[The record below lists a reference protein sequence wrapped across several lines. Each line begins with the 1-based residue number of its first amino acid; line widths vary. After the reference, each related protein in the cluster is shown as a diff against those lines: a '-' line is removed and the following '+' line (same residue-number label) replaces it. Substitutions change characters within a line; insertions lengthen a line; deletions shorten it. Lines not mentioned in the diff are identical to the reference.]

1 MLGRV
6 EGVRIAAMGAVAPAC
21 VVENSN
27 LTQFADADRK
37 KIIETTGIQRR
48 RQSPPGLCTSDLC
61 YEAALDVL
69 AAAQV
74 DASEIGLIVFVSQT
88 PDYVLPATSILLAA
102 RLGTSK
108 ECAAFDVNLG
118 CSGYVYGLWQ
128 TASLLRT
135 MGASNALLLVGDS
148 STQLVS
154 EEDRSAVA
162 LFGDCGTATL
172 LTLDVAAE
180 PMVFDMGSDG
190 GGAEHLIV
198 RSGGFRNRPT
208 AESFERTVGK
218 DGNRRAS
225 TELFMDGPQVFNF
238 AVREVPK
245 SVKTVLEAADVEI
258 GAIEAAVFHQANRMM
273 LDYLARRA
281 GLGQNIMRYSISE
294 YGNTSSATVPL
305 TIVAAMADEVSKGS
319 VKSLISGFGVGW
331 SWASAVL
338 SLGPMPRPTLREI

>member
-1 MLGRV
+1 
-6 EGVRIAAMGAVAPAC
+6 
-21 VVENSN
+21 VVENSD

-37 KIIETTGIQRR
+37 KIIDTTGIQRR
-48 RQSPPGLCTSDLC
+48 RKSPPGLCTSDLC
-61 YEAALDVL
+61 FEAARDVL
-69 AAAQV
+69 ASAQV
-74 DASEIGLIVFVSQT
+74 DISEIGLIVFVSQT
-88 PDYVLPATSILLAA
+88 PDYVLPATSILLAG
-102 RLGTSK
+102 RLGATK
-108 ECAAFDVNLG
+108 DCAAFDVNLG

-135 MGASNALLLVGDS
+135 LGAAKALLLVGDS

-172 LTLDVAAE
+172 LSLDDAAE

-198 RSGGFRNRPT
+198 RTGGFRHRPT
-208 AESFERTVGK
+208 AESLERAVGK

-245 SVKTVLEAADVEI
+245 SIRTVLDAADTRVEDV
-258 GAIEAAVFHQANRMM
+258 EAAVFHQANRMM
-273 LDYLARRA
+273 LDYLAKRV
-281 GLGQNIMRYSISE
+281 GLNQEVMRYSIAE

-305 TIVAAMADEVSKGS
+305 TIVAAMADEVSSGPIKTL
-319 VKSLISGFGVGW
+319 VSGFGVGW